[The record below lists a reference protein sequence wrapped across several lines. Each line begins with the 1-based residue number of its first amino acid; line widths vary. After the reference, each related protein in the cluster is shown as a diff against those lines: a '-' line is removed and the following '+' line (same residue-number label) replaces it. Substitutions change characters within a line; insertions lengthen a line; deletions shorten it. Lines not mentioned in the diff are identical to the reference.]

1 MSGAPILSPA
11 IPVLR
16 IYDRAK
22 AIEFYVE
29 FLGMT
34 LDWEHRFADD
44 LPLYMQV
51 SRGGLVLHLSE
62 HYGDGTPGSAVW
74 IRTANPRA
82 LFAELLA
89 KQARFAR
96 PGANKDEATL
106 TDPFGN
112 MLRFDGSRG

>member
-1 MSGAPILSPA
+1 MSAGPA
-11 IPVLR
+11 LAAAVPVLR

-22 AIEFYVE
+22 ALEFYCD
-29 FLGMT
+29 FLGCT

-51 SRGGLVLHLSE
+51 SRGGMILHLSE
-62 HYGDGTPGSAVW
+62 HYGDGTPGSVVW
-74 IRTANPRA
+74 VKVTEPRA

-112 MLRFDGSRG
+112 MIRFVGSRG